1 LIKCLARI
9 DKVFEKYVKFPVIPQ
24 KLTLA
29 KRLAQ
34 CMNPALPSGVHLK
47 ALDTYDIIIGRI
59 GVRTR

>member
-1 LIKCLARI
+1 MIKWCARV
-9 DKVFEKYVKFPVIPQ
+9 DKVLEKYAKFPVIPQ

-47 ALDTYDIIIGRI
+47 ALDTYEVLFGRI
-59 GVRTR
+59 GV